1 MKKRGK
7 PCILL
12 VGLLVLMLALPPGCA
27 TLTDLF
33 CSPTADEIANATMA
47 LGNANDLSTF
57 LGTLPASPE
66 TAAVLAAI
74 NLALPVLNDV
84 RNNICVSA
92 EKLKAALEVVT
103 NNEKVMLKSMPAYKG
118 FKAMKG
124 K

>member
-1 MKKRGK
+1 MKKRGTCK
-7 PCILL
+7 LFLAVVL
-12 VGLLVLMLALPPGCA
+12 VMFLAGGCA
-27 TLTDLF
+27 TLTNWF
-33 CSPTADEIANATMA
+33 CSPTADEVANAAMA
-47 LGNANDLSTF
+47 LGNANDLATF

-92 EKLKAALEVVT
+92 EKLKDAVAVVT
-103 NNEKVMLKSMPAYKG
+103 NNEKVALKTMPAYKG